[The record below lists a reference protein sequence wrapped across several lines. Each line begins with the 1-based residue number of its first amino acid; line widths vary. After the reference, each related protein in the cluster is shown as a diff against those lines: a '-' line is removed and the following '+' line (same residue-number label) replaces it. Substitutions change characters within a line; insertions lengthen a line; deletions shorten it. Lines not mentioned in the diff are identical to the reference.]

1 MNFITPIFFTL
12 IVFIFGV
19 ILFYLFRKQYESQI
33 IPSTLL
39 WQQVMQE
46 WQATKWWRKLQN
58 HLLLYLQLLI
68 LLFLML
74 ALARPFLG
82 VNELSGEHIV
92 FVLDTSASMTVE
104 EEETTRFD
112 TAKQE
117 ALELVEQLDDQQ
129 LTVIL
134 AEEIPTILFSTETEE
149 QTMKSR
155 IEDVEASFQSADIV
169 KSIQLANQLLSG
181 TSGEIHVFSDRVA
194 KESLDTSYLTN
205 KLVVHNIGMSR
216 NNLSLHTLGVS
227 QNNQQISGILTVFNE
242 SDEEKLARI
251 TIESNG
257 ESILTIQE
265 LIEPGKL
272 KQLAIN
278 DLPLKSY
285 YKAVLTTEDDYKA
298 DNVLF
303 SFLGNNTPP
312 TIHLIGDVNSFTSKA
327 LHYLST
333 DVVQYNQDTAVSGDN
348 VIYVLEEIPDS
359 KWPNGPALVFSP
371 TNGES
376 FPVSPEEN
384 LQAEVKTIRE
394 DAILRYVDIGEV
406 YIQSSSPFQATEL
419 DTILA
424 SGETPLISKG
434 YYKGNPLILVGFD
447 IADTD
452 WPLHSSFPI
461 FLYNAINFL
470 NEKQEALGYVKPRE
484 TLSINI
490 EAGTTSGVIVNEKQ
504 EKVLDLNLDSPTFQV
519 PTNPGLYKV
528 ITESDLGRRAEKLFA
543 VSIDAQEKDIQPY
556 TSFSIEGKVGND
568 NNTSQEKPNEIW
580 SLFAILALVVLFL
593 EWEVYRRG
601 ISN

>member
-12 IVFIFGV
+12 IVFIIGV

-58 HLLLYLQLLI
+58 YLLLYLQLLI

-155 IEDVEASFQSADIV
+155 IEDVEASFQFADIV

-181 TSGEIHVFSDRVA
+181 TSGEIHVFSDSVA

-205 KLVVHNIGMSR
+205 KLVVHNIGMSK

-257 ESILTIQE
+257 ESIITIQE

-278 DLPLKSY
+278 DLPAKSY

-298 DNVLF
+298 DNELF

-348 VIYVLEEIPDS
+348 VIYVLEEIPDT
-359 KWPNGPALVFSP
+359 KWPNGPTLVFSP

-376 FPVSPEEN
+376 FPVSPKEN

-452 WPLHSSFPI
+452 WPLHTSFPI
-461 FLYNAINFL
+461 FLYNAINYL
-470 NEKQEALGYVKPRE
+470 NEKQEALGYVKPSE
-484 TLSINI
+484 SLSINI
-490 EAGTTSGVIVNEKQ
+490 EAGTTSGVILNENQ
-504 EKVLDLNLDSPTFQV
+504 EKVLDINLDEPTFQA
-519 PTNPGLYKV
+519 PSHPGLYKM
-528 ITESDLGRRAEKLFA
+528 ITESDLGRRSEKLFA
-543 VSIDAQEKDIQPY
+543 VSIDAQEKNIQPN
-556 TSFSIEGKVGND
+556 TSFSIEGKHENS
-568 NNTSQEKPNEIW
+568 NTNQEKPNEIW
-580 SLFAILALVVLFL
+580 TIFAILALLVLFL